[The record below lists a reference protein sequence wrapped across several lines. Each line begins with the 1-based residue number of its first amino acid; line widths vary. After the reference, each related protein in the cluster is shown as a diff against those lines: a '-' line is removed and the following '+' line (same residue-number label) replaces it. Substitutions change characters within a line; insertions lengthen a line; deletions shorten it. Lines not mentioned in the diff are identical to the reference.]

1 MILSSPV
8 LSVKSPYLPQTVSSG
23 VNDAVMEWI
32 PMQIMSL
39 LREDKPA
46 YLVYAYGQALAPAP
60 GAVVLAPGQYRGMV
74 TNYVVTAEYAT
85 KTVFRVEG
93 DELNPKVVTD
103 SFDVLPM
110 E

>member
-1 MILSSPV
+1 
-8 LSVKSPYLPQTVSSG
+8 
-23 VNDAVMEWI
+23 
-32 PMQIMSL
+32 
-39 LREDKPA
+39 
-46 YLVYAYGQALAPAP
+46 
-60 GAVVLAPGQYRGMV
+60 MV